1 MMSEHIQVLIVDDN
15 DMTRETLR
23 VILRSEGYSVVG
35 EAMDGDHAVDMAEKL
50 KPDLILLDV
59 LMPKVSGIEALRNIR
74 LVLPHVKVLMVTS
87 NKDQETVAEAVKIGI
102 SGYIVKPFNAKK
114 VLDVVAVI
122 AHQIRDSKKVQQA

>member
-1 MMSEHIQVLIVDDN
+1 MMSEHIHVLIVDDN

-35 EAMDGDHAVDMAEKL
+35 EAIDGDHAVDMAEKL

>member
-1 MMSEHIQVLIVDDN
+1 MSEHIHVLIVDDN

-74 LVLPHVKVLMVTS
+74 LVLPHVKFLMVTS

>member
-1 MMSEHIQVLIVDDN
+1 MSEHIQVLIVDDN

>member
-1 MMSEHIQVLIVDDN
+1 MMSEHIRVLIVDDN

-114 VLDVVAVI
+114 VLDVMDGI
-122 AHQIRDSKKVQQA
+122 SHQIRESKKVQQA

>member
-1 MMSEHIQVLIVDDN
+1 MSEHIQVLIVDDN

-122 AHQIRDSKKVQQA
+122 AHQIRDNKKVQQA

>member
-1 MMSEHIQVLIVDDN
+1 MSEHIHVLIVDDN

-35 EAMDGDHAVDMAEKL
+35 EAIDGDHAVDMAEKL

>member
-1 MMSEHIQVLIVDDN
+1 
-15 DMTRETLR
+15 
-23 VILRSEGYSVVG
+23 
-35 EAMDGDHAVDMAEKL
+35 MDGDHAVDMAEKL

-87 NKDQETVAEAVKIGI
+87 SKEQDTVAEAVKTGI

-114 VLDVVAVI
+114 VIDVMAAI
-122 AHQIRDSKKVQQA
+122 TQQILESKKVQQT

>member
-1 MMSEHIQVLIVDDN
+1 MSEHIQVLIVDDN

-114 VLDVVAVI
+114 ILDVVAVI

>member
-1 MMSEHIQVLIVDDN
+1 MSEHIHVLIVDDN

-114 VLDVVAVI
+114 VLDVVAVT